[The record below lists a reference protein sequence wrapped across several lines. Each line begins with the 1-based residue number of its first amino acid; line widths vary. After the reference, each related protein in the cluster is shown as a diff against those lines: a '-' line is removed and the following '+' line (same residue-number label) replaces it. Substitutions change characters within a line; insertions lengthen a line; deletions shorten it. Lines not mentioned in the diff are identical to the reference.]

1 MVMVE
6 VLSPLLVVIAL
17 SIATVTRPWR
27 WFAWQ
32 AVRESLLTPLLACL
46 VLMPLLWSLP
56 RLHDMPLGM
65 QLSGACLVVLLLGWP
80 LAVWVITGIAAMGA
94 IVAPAPLPVVIDQLA
109 WYGLVPATL
118 ALGVGVVIRRT
129 IGENPFL
136 YILGRGFL
144 GTAFAFF
151 VAGVL
156 HNALGP
162 PADASAALLPANVAV
177 WLMAWGDAFITGML
191 AAVFVCCR
199 PRWLATWSDAK
210 YLRPR

>member
-1 MVMVE
+1 MVE
-6 VLSPLLVVIAL
+6 ILSPLLVAIAL
-17 SIATVTRPWR
+17 AMAAITRPLRWLAWR
-27 WFAWQ
+27 D
-32 AVRESLLTPLLACL
+32 VRESLLTPLLACL

-56 RLHDMPLGM
+56 RLHAMPLGV

-80 LAVWVITGIAAMGA
+80 LAVWVITAVAAIGA
-94 IVAPAPLPVVIDQLA
+94 WVAPAPWPVVVDQLA

-118 ALGVGVVIRRT
+118 ALGIGILIRRA

-151 VAGVL
+151 MAGVV

-162 PADASAALLPANVAV
+162 GPEPSDALLPANVAV
-177 WLMAWGDAFITGML
+177 WMMAWGDAFITGMF
-191 AAVFVCCR
+191 AAVFVAYR

-210 YLRPR
+210 YLRPRT